1 MTKTE
6 TEQGKANQAKMS
18 SSRVHAP
25 GAHPSPPTASDL
37 RQLRFENVILEN
49 EKQFLTQAV
58 AAGPSTSARANTARH
73 SADSVEMRLLRAY
86 LMACELNDNESRA
99 AVETQM
105 QALVRMTRR
114 KVDTLRELLETV
126 QKDVEEVLVASGGW
140 GVAQDAQN
148 RTKK

>member
-1 MTKTE
+1 M
-6 TEQGKANQAKMS
+6 
-18 SSRVHAP
+18 
-25 GAHPSPPTASDL
+25 
-37 RQLRFENVILEN
+37 RFENVILEN